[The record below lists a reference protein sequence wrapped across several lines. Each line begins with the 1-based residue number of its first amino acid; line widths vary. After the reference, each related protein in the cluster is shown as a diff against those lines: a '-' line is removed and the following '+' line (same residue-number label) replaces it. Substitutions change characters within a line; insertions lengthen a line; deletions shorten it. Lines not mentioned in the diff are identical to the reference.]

1 MNIKRLGI
9 TFAILAMCLQTTS
22 LFAQS
27 SKSTK
32 TSTPKASSA
41 AKPKSTTAKAGKPT
55 KIKTSAKSTKKSTSS
70 SSSNSGFS
78 QASSE
83 AAVKQLFGEG
93 SQSPAGT
100 FPQLPASESLVSR
113 GAPPVAIEVAV
124 LAGLAILPWVIM
136 MLTSYIKIVVVISLL
151 RNALG
156 VQQAPPNQVVNGIA
170 LLLTF
175 YIMFPTGLAMYD
187 NAREYLNTNAPT
199 KLVSSETAQYIMGA
213 VNHTKEP
220 LRTFLNKNT
229 SQGTLNRFYQ
239 MAYRIFPK
247 QFRSD
252 LKRTDFIV
260 LIPSYITSQLRDAFA
275 IGVLI
280 YFPFFVIDLVTS
292 NILLAMGM
300 MMLSPLTISLP
311 LKLLLLVMVDG
322 WTVLI
327 QGLVLSFK

>member
-1 MNIKRLGI
+1 MKKLWI
-9 TFAILAMCLQTTS
+9 TLFLIVMCLQVQG
-22 LFAQS
+22 LHAQS
-27 SKSTK
+27 SKSSVKAGKTTQSSSATK
-32 TSTPKASSA
+32 TS
-41 AKPKSTTAKAGKPT
+41 KSQPATRSGK
-55 KIKTSAKSTKKSTSS
+55 SS
-70 SSSNSGFS
+70 SSTSKSKSKTKSSGS
-78 QASSE
+78 SGVLSSASSE
-83 AAVKQLFGEG
+83 NAVKQLFSEG
-93 SQSPAGT
+93 TATGSS
-100 FPQLPASESLVSR
+100 FPQLPASQSLVSK
-113 GAPPVAIEVAV
+113 GTPPIAVEVAV
-124 LAGLAILPWVIM
+124 LAGLAVLPWVIM

-187 NAREYLNTNAPT
+187 SAKSYIHNNAPT
-199 KLVSSETAQYIMGA
+199 KLVSSETAQYVMGA
-213 VNHTKEP
+213 ISHTKEP
-220 LRTFLNKNT
+220 LREFLNKNT
-229 SQGTLNRFYQ
+229 AQGTLNRFYQ

-247 QFRSD
+247 QFRAD
-252 LKRTDFIV
+252 LTRTDFIV